1 MPVHSHGDV
10 SHDHPDAE
18 AGHTHDTD
26 VRDSDL
32 RDSDVRDTDVHDTA
46 APVEPDVTEP
56 VEPGPVT
63 AGAWAGGTIA
73 RILLT
78 VLGAAG
84 MIIGAFLSWSSGV
97 VGTEIEWRVF
107 FATEVDQVGLLASAG
122 FIVIILGG
130 LALLGLVPA
139 TGWLTRLAGALGII
153 AFVLVLI
160 SLYRAQGDIADIEIG
175 LWLVLAGGVV
185 AVIGG
190 FLGPRLVTTV
200 EP

>member
-26 VRDSDL
+26 VH
-32 RDSDVRDTDVHDTA
+32 DTDVHDTA

-56 VEPGPVT
+56 VGPGPVT